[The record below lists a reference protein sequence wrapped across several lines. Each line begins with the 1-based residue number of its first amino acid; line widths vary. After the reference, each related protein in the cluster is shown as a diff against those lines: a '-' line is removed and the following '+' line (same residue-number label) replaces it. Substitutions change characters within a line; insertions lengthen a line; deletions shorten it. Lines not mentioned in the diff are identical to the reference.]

1 MGSEQNDSF
10 CPSEPKLCVNGCG
23 FFGTPSNMNLCSKC
37 YRDIRATEEQAASA
51 RSAVDRSLNPSKPE
65 TKPPKQSLGT
75 ASHEP
80 STSVGVGEDSSSVA
94 SSADPRRCLS
104 CNKKVGVTGFKC
116 RCGSTFCG
124 AHRYPE
130 SHDCEFDFKGAAR
143 EAIAKANPVVIADKV
158 KKIWLLKMKICLVS
172 LFLVF
177 ASFLF
182 SLLWFAFLSVSY

>member
-10 CPSEPKLCVNGCG
+10 SPSEPKLCVNGCG
-23 FFGTPSNMNLCSKC
+23 FFGSPSNMNLCSKC

-51 RSAVDRSLNPSKPE
+51 KAAVDKSLNPNKHH
-65 TKPPKQSLGT
+65 TKPPQQSLET
-75 ASHEP
+75 APEP
-80 STSVGVGEDSSSVA
+80 SSSASGGDSSVA
-94 SSADPRRCLS
+94 SSDPPRGTRCLS

-143 EAIAKANPVVIADKV
+143 EAIAKANPVVKADKV
-158 KKIWLLKMKICLVS
+158 EKI
-172 LFLVF
+172 
-177 ASFLF
+177 
-182 SLLWFAFLSVSY
+182 